1 MHVEHAELI
10 SALRRENLALT
21 AKLADMSH
29 MQSVIDGQ
37 DKLLA
42 VAASTIRT
50 LTDALERAQR
60 DIEQVNMLLEGMRT
74 P

>member
-1 MHVEHAELI
+1 MHAEHAELI
-10 SALRRENLALT
+10 ATLRRENLALT
-21 AKLADMSH
+21 AKLADMSQ

-42 VAASTIRT
+42 VAAITIRN
-50 LTDALERAQR
+50 LTDAFERAQK

>member
-1 MHVEHAELI
+1 MHAEHAELI
-10 SALRRENLALT
+10 ATLRRENLALN
-21 AKLADMSH
+21 AKLADMSQ

-42 VAASTIRT
+42 VAASTIRS